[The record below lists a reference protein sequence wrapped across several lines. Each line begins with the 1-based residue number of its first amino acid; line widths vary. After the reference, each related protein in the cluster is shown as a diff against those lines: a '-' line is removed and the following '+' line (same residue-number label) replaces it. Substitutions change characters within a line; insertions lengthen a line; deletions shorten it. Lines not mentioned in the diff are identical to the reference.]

1 MDVTTTAAALSTYGL
16 YAVVAILLLVV
27 MHLYREQSRLE
38 DEMRKVLS
46 CDGKDTAK
54 LLAEATI
61 SIQQSAEALR
71 QNSEAFLRFS
81 ETMTHSAEV
90 LRQNSDAFR
99 NFSETMTVMRAILDR
114 YNK

>member
-1 MDVTTTAAALSTYGL
+1 MDITATAAALSTYGL
-16 YAVVAILLLVV
+16 YAIVAVLLVV
-27 MHLYREQSRLE
+27 VLHLYREQSRLE
-38 DEMRKVLS
+38 DEMRKVLT

-71 QNSEAFLRFS
+71 QNSEAFSRFS
-81 ETMTHSAEV
+81 ETMTHSTEA

-99 NFSETMTVMRAILDR
+99 SFSETMAVMRVILDK